1 MAPSLARS
9 RTSATVGWA
18 SDTLAAVEITIVKVE
33 SGPHRA
39 VVARP
44 GAEAVQFA
52 VYDYGP
58 MLPHDLVHYV
68 VEDELGLEFG
78 FWGIVAVGAKLQSVQ
93 AYGARDPRRIPPQ
106 DDPIVAARVDDLLAA
121 EGLVAVFSALPGTGP
136 EPELAPEQ
144 IERIRARITELNQL
158 CQATGPGGGAAAPL
172 AW

>member
-1 MAPSLARS
+1 MPARP
-9 RTSATVGWA
+9 
-18 SDTLAAVEITIVKVE
+18 K

-78 FWGIVAVGAKLQSVQ
+78 FWGLISAGAKLRSVQ
-93 AYGARDPRRIPPQ
+93 AYGARDPRRIPAQ
-106 DDPIVAARVDDLLAA
+106 DDPLVAAHIDDPLAV
-121 EGLVAVFSALPGTGP
+121 EGLVAAFSELPGTGP
-136 EPELAPEQ
+136 EPDLEPAR
-144 IERIRARITELNQL
+144 IERIRARIAGLNERW
-158 CQATGPGGGAAAPL
+158 QAKGPGDVLRLRWPATTGGDQRR
-172 AW
+172 